1 MAHFAKLNEN
11 NLVLEVIVVADS
23 DAPTEAE
30 GQTFLQN
37 LYKNTITYKQ
47 TSYNTIAGEHKLGGT
62 PFRKNYAGVG
72 YTYDASK
79 DAFIPPKPY
88 NSWTLNEDT
97 CQWEAPVAYPDD
109 GKSYVW
115 KEDTQ
120 TWVLFYGKDFFDA
133 KST

>member
-1 MAHFAKLNEN
+1 MAHFAKLDEN

-23 DAPTEAE
+23 DAPTEAK

-62 PFRKNYAGVG
+62 AFRKNYAGVG

-79 DAFIPPKPY
+79 DAFIPPKPW

-120 TWVLFYGKDFFDA
+120 TWILFYGKVLFDA